1 MSELRRGDP
10 KSDYLELPEKVKEAC
25 GIFGIYLPGK
35 KGKNSTGR
43 DSGYSREA
51 NEGMVAGPCA
61 EVCLADGSEHQ
72 AAQLTQYGLVAL
84 QHRGQESAGIAVT
97 DGQNIQ
103 VYKAMGLVNEV
114 FDDQILC
121 RLRGFAAIGH
131 VRYPTTGSSEVVN
144 AQPLLFRYL
153 RGSVALAHNGNLT
166 NAVGLQQLLA
176 TQGSV
181 FQSTTDSEVIA
192 NLIARC
198 SQNNLEDALMKCMI
212 DLKGAYSLVVLGEK
226 KLIGVRDPYGVR
238 PLCVGRL
245 ENGYVL
251 ASETC
256 ALDTVG
262 AEFIRDLDPG
272 EILVIDEQGLTSR
285 YLMPSNTNTKAACI
299 FEFVYFARPDS
310 VIDGIGVGRAR
321 REMGRQLAR
330 ERKIDADIVIS
341 VPDSGTPAALGYALE
356 SGIPFEEGLMK
367 NRYIGRT
374 FIQPTQATRNLAVK
388 LKLNP
393 VKETVNGK
401 RVIMVD
407 DSIVRGTTSRQIVWM
422 LREAGAT
429 EVHMVIS
436 SPPTKHSCFYGIDT
450 SERKELI
457 ASKLDVESIRE
468 YIGADS
474 LTYLSEEGLLS
485 CFPGHEKE
493 FCTACFSGKYPIS
506 EE

>member
-1 MSELRRGDP
+1 MSESRV
-10 KSDYLELPEKVKEAC
+10 DYRNRECLGLPAKMEEAC
-25 GIFGIYLPGK
+25 GIFGIYLPGGGNVES
-35 KGKNSTGR
+35 KGSNSA
-43 DSGYSREA
+43 SRVSS
-51 NEGMVAGPCA
+51 NEGTEVGPCA
-61 EVCLADGSEHQ
+61 QVCLADGSDHQ
-72 AAQLTQYGLVAL
+72 AALLTNYGLLAL

-97 DGQNIQ
+97 DGSKIQ
-103 VYKAMGLVNEV
+103 MHKGMGLVNEV
-114 FDDQILC
+114 FDEQILA

-166 NAVGLQQLLA
+166 NAAELQKLLA

-212 DLKGAYSLVVLGEK
+212 DLKGAYSLVVLGEQ
-226 KLIGVRDPYGVR
+226 KLIGVRDPFGVR

-245 ENGYVL
+245 GAGYVL

-272 EILVIDEQGLTSR
+272 EILVIDEHGMNSR
-285 YLMPSNTNTKAACI
+285 YHLPSNEKAGCI
-299 FEFVYFARPDS
+299 FEYVYFARPDS
-310 VIDGIGVGRAR
+310 VLDGISVGRAR

-330 ERKIDADIVIS
+330 ERKIEADIVIS
-341 VPDSGTPAALGYALE
+341 VPDSGTPAALGYSFE

-393 VKETVNGK
+393 VKETLQGK

-407 DSIVRGTTSRQIVWM
+407 DSIVRGTTSRQIVRM
-422 LREAGAT
+422 LREAGAA

-436 SPPTKHSCFYGIDT
+436 SPPTQYSCFYGIDT
-450 SERKELI
+450 AERKDLI
-457 ASKLDVESIRE
+457 ASKLDVESIRD

-485 CFPGHEKE
+485 CFPGKE
-493 FCTACFSGKYPIS
+493 MDFCTACFSGKYPI
-506 EE
+506 